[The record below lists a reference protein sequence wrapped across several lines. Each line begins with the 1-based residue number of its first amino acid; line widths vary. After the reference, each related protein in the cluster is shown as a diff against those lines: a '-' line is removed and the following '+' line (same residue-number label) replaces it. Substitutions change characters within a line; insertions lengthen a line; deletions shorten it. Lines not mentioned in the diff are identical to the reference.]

1 MKVQIPDLERSV
13 DMVKVLKKQKN
24 NDSGFETQFLLSE
37 QVFMKAFVPPTDKV
51 CLWLGANVMLEYTLV
66 DAMDLLQKNI
76 ETAKKN
82 LGCVE
87 NDLDFL
93 R

>member
-1 MKVQIPDLERSV
+1 
-13 DMVKVLKKQKN
+13 
-24 NDSGFETQFLLSE
+24 
-37 QVFMKAFVPPTDKV
+37 
-51 CLWLGANVMLEYTLV
+51 MLEYTLD
-66 DAMDLLQKNI
+66 DAMDLLLKNI